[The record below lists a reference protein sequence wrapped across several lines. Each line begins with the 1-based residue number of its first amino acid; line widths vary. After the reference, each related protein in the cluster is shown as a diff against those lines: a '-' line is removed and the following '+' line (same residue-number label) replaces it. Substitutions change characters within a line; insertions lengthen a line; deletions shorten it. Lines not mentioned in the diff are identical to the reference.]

1 MPDRTILL
9 AAIFSLAVAPALG
22 AQPRILDDFSS
33 LAAWRPVTSDNVT
46 LDLASVPGVRGRA
59 MAMRFDFRG
68 GGGYAIARRE
78 LPLELPENYE
88 FTFWVRGETAPQ
100 TLEFKLVDP
109 TGENV
114 WWVNRRDYEFPERW
128 TKVTFKRRH
137 ITFAW
142 GPSAGA
148 PLERMAAL
156 EITVSAS
163 SGGSG
168 TVWIDDLAFERLEP
182 VRPYDRTPSLVATS
196 AATGSEAA
204 LALDADLATA
214 WRSVGPPARQ
224 TITVDFLQTRTL
236 GGLHLTWG
244 ADEHAIDYAVL
255 LSSDGARWDTASV
268 VRGANGGSDWI
279 YLPETE
285 TRWLRLVVIR
295 PATTRGITL
304 REIEV
309 LPLEASSS
317 LTAFVVRAGADAPRG
332 SVPRWY
338 ANEQVYWTVVGADAD
353 SAEALIDT
361 DGTVEVGAGA
371 FSLAPFLRVDGRLL
385 SWADVERDVSLANGD
400 LPIPTV
406 TWRRDSLR
414 LHITAFADGAPGRST
429 LWTRYRVENRGADS
443 VRATLHV
450 ALRPFQVNPPWQ
462 FLSVQGGVAPIA
474 RIARDGDV
482 VRVHE
487 GPRRGAGTAARV
499 VVPVTRAAGFGASTF
514 ADGGVVAALR
524 AGRMPEAT
532 SAADSLGLAS
542 GVLAWPLTIAA
553 GAHEDVWLAVPL
565 HAASPAPP
573 AALDADSASMLGA
586 ARLAAATAGWSA
598 TIGDASIRLP
608 DTTGARRIVETL
620 RANVG
625 WILVNRDGPAIQPG
639 SRSYARSWIRD
650 GALTSTALLRM
661 GHATEV
667 REFIEWYAPFQF
679 PNGKVPC
686 CVDRRGA
693 DPVPEHD
700 SHGELVYLI
709 AEYWRYS
716 RDRALVERMWPHVVG
731 AVGYIDSLRRQRL
744 GPEWETPRNRRFH
757 GILPPSI
764 SHEGYSAK
772 PMHSYWDDFFALRG
786 LEDGVVIAR
795 VLGEDSTARAWA
807 AVRDDFR
814 RDFFESIRLT
824 MAFHDIDWIAGAAD
838 IGDFDATSTTIGVAP
853 GGQLAALDS
862 AGLAFALRR
871 TFERYWEEF
880 VARRDGRKEWDAY
893 TPYELRT
900 VGTFVRLGE
909 RAKAHE
915 LLDFFFDDQ
924 RPAAWR
930 HWAEVVWRDSSAA
943 KFIGDMPHGW
953 VGSDFI
959 RSALDMFAYEREADS
974 ALVIGAGI
982 VEPWTTA
989 APGVHVT
996 ALPTPYGPLTY
1007 TMRGE
1012 MGAVRVRLASTS
1024 LRMPPGG
1031 IAIVTPFDRR
1041 VTNATVD
1048 GEPVEVRGGRE
1059 VIVRALPAEVV
1070 LEH

>member
-1 MPDRTILL
+1 MML
-9 AAIFSLAVAPALG
+9 LG
-22 AQPRILDDFSS
+22 ALLVLGTSSPLSGQARTLDDFSS
-33 LAAWRPVTSDNVT
+33 LAAWRPVTSDNVA
-46 LDLASVPGVRGRA
+46 LDLDSVPGVRGRA
-59 MAMRFDFRG
+59 MAMRFDFRD

-142 GPSAGA
+142 GPSGGE
-148 PLERMAAL
+148 PLDRMAAL
-156 EITVSAS
+156 EITVTAS
-163 SGGSG
+163 SGGRG
-168 TVWIDDLAFERLEP
+168 TVSIDELAFEPLDP
-182 VRPYDRTPSLVATS
+182 VRRYDRTPSVAATS

-204 LALDADLATA
+204 LALDGDPATA
-214 WRSVGPPARQ
+214 WRTVGPPARQ
-224 TITVDFLQTRTL
+224 TLTADFLQTREL

-244 ADEHAIDYAVL
+244 DGEHAIDYAVL

-268 VRGANGGSDWI
+268 VRGANGGSDWL

-285 TRWLRLVVIR
+285 TRRLRLVVIR

-317 LTAFVVRAGADAPRG
+317 LTEFVVRAADEAPRG
-332 SVPRWY
+332 SLPRWF
-338 ANEQVYWTVVGADAD
+338 AREQTYWTVVGVNGD
-353 SAEALIDT
+353 SAEALIDA
-361 DGTVEVGAGA
+361 DGAVEVGAGA
-371 FSLAPFLRVDGRLL
+371 FSLAPFLRVGDRLL
-385 SWADVERDVSLANGD
+385 SWADVEREPSLADGA

-414 LHITAFADGAPGRST
+414 LHVTAFADGAPGRSS

-443 VRATLHV
+443 LRATLFV
-450 ALRPFQVNPPWQ
+450 ALRPYQVNPPWQ

-474 RIARDGDV
+474 RIGWDGRV
-482 VRVHE
+482 VRVDE
-487 GPRRGAGTAARV
+487 GRRRGADTAARI

-514 ADGGVVAALR
+514 AAGGAIRALR
-524 AGRMPEAT
+524 AGGIPGETR
-532 SAADSLGLAS
+532 AADSLGLAS
-542 GVLAWPLTIAA
+542 GVLEWPLVLAP

-565 HAASPAPP
+565 HAASPVPP
-573 AALDADSASMLGA
+573 AALDRDSASRLGA
-586 ARLAAATAGWSA
+586 ARLAAATAGWRA
-598 TIGDASIRLP
+598 TLGDASIQLP
-608 DTTGARRIVETL
+608 DTAGARRIVESL

-650 GALTSTALLRM
+650 GALTSTALLRT

-709 AEYWRYS
+709 AEYWRYTG
-716 RDRALVERMWPHVVG
+716 DRALVERMWPHVVG
-731 AVGYIDSLRRQRL
+731 AVGWIDSLRRQRL
-744 GPEWETPRNRRFH
+744 GPEWETPENRRFH

-786 LEDGVVIAR
+786 LEDGIVVAR
-795 VLGEDSTARAWA
+795 VLGEDSTARAWS
-807 AVRDDFR
+807 AVRDEFR
-814 RDFFESIRLT
+814 RDLFESIRRT
-824 MAFHDIDWIAGAAD
+824 MAFHGIDWIAGAAD
-838 IGDFDATSTTIGVAP
+838 IGDFDATSTTIGIAP

-871 TFERYWEEF
+871 TFQRYRDEF
-880 VARRDGRKEWDAY
+880 VARRDGEKEWDAY

-915 LLDFFFDDQ
+915 LLDYFLDDQ
-924 RPAAWR
+924 RPEGWR

-943 KFIGDMPHGW
+943 RFIGDMPHGW

-959 RSALDMFAYEREADS
+959 RSALDMFAHEREADS

-982 VEPWTTA
+982 IEPWATA
-989 APGVHVT
+989 APGVQVN

-1012 MGAVRVRLASTS
+1012 MGVVRIQVAPTT

-1031 IAIVTPFDRR
+1031 IAIVTPFDRP
-1041 VTNATVD
+1041 VTKATVN
-1048 GEPVEVRGGRE
+1048 GAPVEVRGGRE
-1059 VIVRALPAEVV
+1059 VVVRSLPAEVV